1 MGVLVKFFPGV
12 IMISLILVTFQLG
25 MVQNLFMGRSMM
37 GDQSLFLQYP
47 SIYLISSVRD

>member
-1 MGVLVKFFPGV
+1 MDVLVKFFPRV
-12 IMISLILVTFQLG
+12 IMIFLILVTFKLG

-47 SIYLISSVRD
+47 SIYIVSSGRD